1 MLDMVGGVFLR
12 EAWKRRF
19 AATLSYRVST
29 KRHANCTSAPSVG
42 PMSCRWASAK
52 GSNSPAQPRGCDLW
66 WAGAAPRRFFADGQ
80 GSRIGQGRARRG
92 NQQHGASGVWMENTR
107 TEREALL
114 GHHPK
119 LESAVGGR
127 RRDLV
132 ASQNQAHLGVPKGA
146 NLR

>member
-1 MLDMVGGVFLR
+1 MEAAACRNSVVPRLDQATRKLR
-12 EAWKRRF
+12 F
-19 AATLSYRVST
+19 
-29 KRHANCTSAPSVG
+29 SALWVG
-42 PMSCRWASAK
+42 PASCRWVSARRALTHRPNPEDAIF
-52 GSNSPAQPRGCDLW
+52 GGLGQ
-66 WAGAAPRRFFADGQ
+66 AARRFFADGQ
-80 GSRIGQGRARRG
+80 GSRIGQGRARSG
-92 NQQHGASGVWMENTR
+92 NQQHGASGVWMENTG